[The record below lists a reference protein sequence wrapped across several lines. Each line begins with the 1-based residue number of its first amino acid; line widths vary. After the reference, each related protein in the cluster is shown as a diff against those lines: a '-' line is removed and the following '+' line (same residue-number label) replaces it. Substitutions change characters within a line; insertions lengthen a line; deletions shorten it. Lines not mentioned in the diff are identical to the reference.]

1 VTVTAAGPAA
11 RQRRPAGPA
20 RRWRAVATRRWVQ
33 LDRSADGLVGDLA
46 LYLLSAVFAAVTA
59 VASTLAPHRA
69 WGAVAVVGY
78 AAAALVVVGQLVVR
92 RAATRQRLTGGVA
105 RAWLT
110 GVTWAAVVA
119 VPLVRQA
126 EQRADGRT
134 DRAQE
139 EVVVVDDGGASRLL
153 ADGSPYLSEQQIAA
167 LPADERLLGYL
178 PYQPGMAIFGLPR
191 ALAGAGW
198 WTDARVWFAVA
209 TLAALAAALTLAR
222 RRAGPAGDRVLVR
235 AAQLG
240 TVLPI
245 AALAMSTGGDDLP
258 VLALA
263 LLALV
268 LCASGR
274 YAAAG
279 AAIGA
284 AAALKLFAWPV
295 LLVLLCHAGTRGRR
309 AVGRV
314 AAGGITLPTLA
325 LLPVAVLD
333 HAALIHNV
341 LGFPLGAGMV
351 SSPAASPLP
360 GMLIATWLPGG
371 RIVASGLLLLAGF
384 AIAVR
389 LVRRPPRTAAT
400 AALICGLGLLAA
412 TLLLPSTRFG
422 YLLYPVALFSW
433 VPVLRVAEVP
443 ARAFAPDRDG
453 LVPAYGPDR

>member
-1 VTVTAAGPAA
+1 M
-11 RQRRPAGPA
+11 
-20 RRWRAVATRRWVQ
+20 Q
-33 LDRSADGLVGDLA
+33 LDRGAGGLVGDLT
-46 LYLLSAVFAAVTA
+46 LYLLSAAFAAVTA

-78 AAAALVVVGQLVVR
+78 AAAALVVVGQLAVR
-92 RAATRQRLTGGVA
+92 RTARQRLTGGGTGDWQPTGRATRTWLTGGAA

-119 VPLVRQA
+119 VPLVMQA

-191 ALAGAGW
+191 ALAGTGW
-198 WTDARVWFAVA
+198 WTDARIWFAVA
-209 TLAALAAALTLAR
+209 TVAALAAALALAR

-235 AAQLG
+235 AAQLS

-268 LCASGR
+268 LCTGGR

-279 AAIGA
+279 TAIGA
-284 AAALKLFAWPV
+284 AAALKLFAWPI
-295 LLVLLCHAGTRGRR
+295 LLVLLCHAATRDRR

-314 AAGGITLPTLA
+314 AAGGITLPLLA
-325 LLPVAVLD
+325 LVPVAVVD

-360 GMLIATWLPGG
+360 GMLISTWMPGG
-371 RIVASGLLLLAGF
+371 RIVAGGLLLAVGL

-389 LVRRPPRTAAT
+389 LVRRPPRTAAA

-433 VPVLRVAEVP
+433 VPVLRVAEVQ
-443 ARAFAPDRDG
+443 AQAFAPDRDEP
-453 LVPAYGPDR
+453 LPPYGPGR

>member
-1 VTVTAAGPAA
+1 MTVTAAGPAA
-11 RQRRPAGPA
+11 HQRRPADPA
-20 RRWRAVATRRWVQ
+20 RRWRAVAARRWAQ
-33 LDRSADGLVGDLA
+33 LDRGADGLVGDLT
-46 LYLLSAVFAAVTA
+46 LYLLSAVFAAATA

-92 RAATRQRLTGGVA
+92 RTTAHQRLTGGTA

-191 ALAGAGW
+191 ALAGTGW

-235 AAQLG
+235 AAQLS

-268 LCASGR
+268 LCAGGR

-279 AAIGA
+279 TAIGA
-284 AAALKLFAWPV
+284 AAALKLFAWPI
-295 LLVLLCHAGTRGRR
+295 LLVLLCHAATRGRR
-309 AVGRV
+309 AAGRV
-314 AAGGITLPTLA
+314 AAGGITLPLLA
-325 LLPVAVLD
+325 LLPVAVVD

-351 SSPAASPLP
+351 ASPAASPLP
-360 GMLIATWLPGG
+360 GMLIATWMPGG
-371 RIVASGLLLLAGF
+371 RIVAGGLLLLAGF

-433 VPVLRVAEVP
+433 VPVLRVTEAQAV
-443 ARAFAPDRDG
+443 APDRDEP
-453 LVPAYGPDR
+453 VPVYRPDR